1 MVYDPVRGKATTG
14 GCVPSESEENYLRAL
29 WKLSG
34 PPDQWIATGKLADRV
49 GVSHPSATRMVG
61 RLGEQGWVEHEPYR
75 GVRLTDLGR
84 ELALQTV
91 RRHRILESY
100 ISTILGVPWDQV
112 DGEVER
118 LEHAVSDDLVC
129 RMEEALGFPARDP
142 HGSPIPDRDGKLPT
156 RVEEIILTEA
166 PIAVEL
172 EVVRVSDAQ
181 PEVLQWLGER
191 GVTPGT
197 KVTITARE
205 PGGGPVL
212 LSVGP
217 DRPVALGGTL
227 ARSIEVRSVEL

>member
-1 MVYDPVRGKATTG
+1 MEVDEIKNPLVAIKGLTQLLARKGDP
-14 GCVPSESEENYLRAL
+14 
-29 WKLSG
+29 SG
-34 PPDQWIATGKLADRV
+34 
-49 GVSHPSATRMVG
+49 H
-61 RLGEQGWVEHEPYR
+61 
-75 GVRLTDLGR
+75 
-84 ELALQTV
+84 
-91 RRHRILESY
+91 LEV
-100 ISTILGVPWDQV
+100 IG
-112 DGEVER
+112 GEVER